1 MQHVD
6 LLSNLV
12 PAAVASLSLNVR
24 SRFVKLYYAT
34 STLSKKQII
43 LNERL
48 VFVCSLAIF
57 LFGSPVIALCIV
69 SYHGLKSRSG
79 LNYFF
84 QALIS
89 QLLKLCV

>member
-12 PAAVASLSLNVR
+12 PVAVASLSLNVR

-43 LNERL
+43 LHDRL
-48 VFVCSLAIF
+48 VFFSSLAIF
-57 LFGSPVIALCIV
+57 LFGSPVIALRSIV
-69 SYHGLKSRSG
+69 SWVQISFRPD
-79 LNYFF
+79 FF
-84 QALIS
+84 FRP
-89 QLLKLCV
+89 